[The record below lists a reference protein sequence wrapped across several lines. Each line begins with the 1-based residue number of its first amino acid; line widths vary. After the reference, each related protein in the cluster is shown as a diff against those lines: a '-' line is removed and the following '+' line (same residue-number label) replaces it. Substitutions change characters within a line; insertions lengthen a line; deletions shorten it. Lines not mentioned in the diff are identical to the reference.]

1 MSLSAKILAPMLLL
15 ITLFAVNTL
24 YSAQRLNRAL
34 ERVSV
39 MQSALSALPN
49 SFRVLRREAEMIE
62 ALIRRW
68 ERLESAQRE
77 RVISVRFAGLNARL
91 SESLIR
97 LEALKYPPQI
107 EKLQRYGRSLLATYV
122 QLEAEFAQYAKSSE
136 SSPLLSTKRWQAWV
150 LSIDELSQQL
160 SRLGDEEARHQEQV
174 EEEALYSA
182 LLFTSLSFA
191 LGLIFILYLSRLIEP
206 IRGLTEGVTAFREGN
221 YNYRIQATGSE
232 EFSQLAIA
240 LNQMGETIEV
250 RDSQLLSEQQRRLQE
265 ASLAAAGHLSA
276 QITHELRNPL
286 SSIGLNSELLSEE
299 LLDLNLE
306 YHKKEE
312 LRSLL
317 SDISREIERLK
328 GITEEYLRYARIPP
342 PNLDELDLN
351 SLCQDI
357 IDFSRAETERF
368 QVVLTLDP
376 DPIPRLVRAD
386 ANQLRSAIIN
396 LIRNACE
403 ALEEQGG
410 FVKITVR
417 TGGGTAKV
425 TLEDNGLG
433 IPKEYINRIFE
444 PFFSTKPQGTG
455 LGLSMVQQLVKA
467 QSGRIELDEAWR
479 KERYGEVGGTVFSI
493 YLPLI

>member
-24 YSAQRLNRAL
+24 YSAQRLNQVL

-39 MQSALSALPN
+39 MQSSLSALPD
-49 SFRVLRREAEMIE
+49 SFRELRREAEMIE
-62 ALIRRW
+62 GLLKRW
-68 ERLESAQRE
+68 ERLESEQRE

-122 QLEAEFAQYAKSSE
+122 QLEAEFAQYAKNAQNKPSV
-136 SSPLLSTKRWQAWV
+136 STKRWQAWIV
-150 LSIDELSQQL
+150 SIDELNQ
-160 SRLGDEEARHQEQV
+160 RLTHLNEAEAQHQEQI
-174 EEEALYSA
+174 EAEALYSA
-182 LLFTSLSFA
+182 LLFTSLSSV
-191 LGLIFILYLSRLIEP
+191 LGLVFILYLSRLIKP
-206 IRGLTEGVTAFREGN
+206 LQGLTEGVTAFREGD
-221 YNYRIQATGSE
+221 YGYRIQATGSE
-232 EFSQLAIA
+232 EFAQLATA
-240 LNQMGETIEV
+240 LNQMASAIEM

-286 SSIGLNSELLSEE
+286 ASIGLNAE
-299 LLDLNLE
+299 LLDEEIVDLGL
-306 YHKKEE
+306 EE
-312 LRSLL
+312 LKQKELSSLL

-342 PNLDELDLN
+342 PELDDLDLN
-351 SLCQDI
+351 VLCQDI

-368 QVVLTLDP
+368 NVVLTLDP
-376 DPIPRLVRAD
+376 DPVPRLVKAD
-386 ANQLRSAIIN
+386 ANQLRSAMIN

-403 ALEEQGG
+403 ALETSGG
-410 FVKITVR
+410 FIKISIR
-417 TGGGTAKV
+417 TGGGCAKV
-425 TLEDNGLG
+425 TIEDNGIG
-433 IPKEYINRIFE
+433 IPKKHQQKAFE

-467 QSGRIELDEAWR
+467 QNGTIELDEAWR
-479 KERYGEVGGTVFSI
+479 KERYGETGGCVFSI
-493 YLPLI
+493 YLPLS